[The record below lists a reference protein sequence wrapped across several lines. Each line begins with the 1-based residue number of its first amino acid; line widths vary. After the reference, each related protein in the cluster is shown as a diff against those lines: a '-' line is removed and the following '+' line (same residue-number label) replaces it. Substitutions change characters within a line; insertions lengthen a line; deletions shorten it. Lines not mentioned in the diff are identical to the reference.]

1 MTGLIHNGS
10 TTAASAPSRADT
22 VASAGPSCKTLPA
35 ATDQAFPANGAAA
48 PVPPAAGQSSD
59 VGAGLPPVA
68 YVLLWFPLSSET
80 FIFREV
86 VQLRKLGLPVHAY
99 TLYGAKLRGCSE
111 EMRRYDGPVRRLGAK
126 AAGAILAAFVTAL
139 WKEPRQVWRLLR
151 QGFFHRMRNLESLGE
166 NLWCFMADFLLARY
180 CRENGVRLIHAA
192 WANGPATAAWVASR
206 LTGIPFAFT
215 GRAGDIYPE
224 DGLLREKSADA
235 LFIRTNNHTNVRWL
249 RQFCP
254 QEQQDKVH
262 AIYNSLTFTPR
273 GQCAIA
279 MRPPYRLLAVGRFAR
294 TKGFPYLL
302 TAMARLRRENV
313 PVTLTLVGD
322 GRWRRKLTAM
332 CERLR
337 LQDVVNMPGFIPH
350 DQICGYMLD
359 HDILIMPS
367 VVHTNG
373 DRDGIP
379 NVIMEALSHRM
390 PVIATDVC
398 GIAEVVEDGVTGL
411 LVPQRD
417 ARALADA
424 VRRMVEDRDRAQS
437 MAEAGRERV
446 TRMFDRERN
455 IATLLD
461 LYVSEGRRYWQ
472 APSSQ
477 A

>member
-1 MTGLIHNGS
+1 
-10 TTAASAPSRADT
+10 
-22 VASAGPSCKTLPA
+22 
-35 ATDQAFPANGAAA
+35 
-48 PVPPAAGQSSD
+48 
-59 VGAGLPPVA
+59 
-68 YVLLWFPLSSET
+68 
-80 FIFREV
+80 
-86 VQLRKLGLPVHAY
+86 
-99 TLYGAKLRGCSE
+99 
-111 EMRRYDGPVRRLGAK
+111 
-126 AAGAILAAFVTAL
+126 
-139 WKEPRQVWRLLR
+139 
-151 QGFFHRMRNLESLGE
+151 
-166 NLWCFMADFLLARY
+166 
-180 CRENGVRLIHAA
+180 
-192 WANGPATAAWVASR
+192 
-206 LTGIPFAFT
+206 
-215 GRAGDIYPE
+215 
-224 DGLLREKSADA
+224 
-235 LFIRTNNHTNVRWL
+235 
-249 RQFCP
+249 
-254 QEQQDKVH
+254 
-262 AIYNSLTFTPR
+262 
-273 GQCAIA
+273 